1 MKRQAVSALFAV
13 LLLIGQVA
21 QAVMAAAT
29 PCEADYVGYASCVG
43 DEVFAG
49 DLASH
54 TQQGAPSDR
63 LPRHCPYCASGA
75 CTFAHAPALGVTPE
89 VAARV
94 PLASVPP
101 GEPRVRAFDS
111 PLFAILRPPN

>member
-1 MKRQAVSALFAV
+1 MKRQAVSALIAV

-21 QAVMAAAT
+21 QGAMAAAL
-29 PCEADYVGYASCVG
+29 PCEADYGGYTIWVVEHVLDS
-43 DEVFAG
+43 DR
-49 DLASH
+49 SH
-54 TQQGAPSDR
+54 STQGSPSDQLPQHCR
-63 LPRHCPYCASGA
+63 LCASGA
-75 CTFAHAPALGVTPE
+75 CTIAHVPALGVTPE

-94 PLASVPP
+94 PPASVPP